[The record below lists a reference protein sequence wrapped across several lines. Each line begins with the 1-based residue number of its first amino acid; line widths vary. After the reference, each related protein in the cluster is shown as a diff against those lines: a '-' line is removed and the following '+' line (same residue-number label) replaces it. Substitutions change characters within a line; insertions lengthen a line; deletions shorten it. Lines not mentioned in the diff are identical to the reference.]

1 MPSSPAASSVAP
13 GPATHAHPAASKRP
27 CNQTPHVHA
36 ARCVGGPAAALWPAS
51 HAGRWDT
58 LEGPCCLTC
67 RRRSVKHRL
76 RERKAVPQR
85 QAVPIVAPSTRA
97 PQASATALLLG
108 KLEPLYPPCCPLS
121 RLPTPPPRAPTPA
134 SEALLRGRASPPLV
148 DPRDSSQTSP
158 GPSTCRHP
166 TEAVRRVT
174 PARPRATK
182 PSRGIDQLPRSWP
195 LRLRAASSPSRA
207 SSQSATEPDAPH
219 TIFTWLVLTPR
230 KAAIVNGPTNF
241 GKNLGCSPRNDR
253 CSDDNNTSSPS
264 QYVCPRLA
272 WVFRSLGQTLVE
284 GQPWVPVGSTVGPRF
299 LAGIRGSP
307 QKIRQRWVPVALW

>member
-1 MPSSPAASSVAP
+1 M
-13 GPATHAHPAASKRP
+13 
-27 CNQTPHVHA
+27 
-36 ARCVGGPAAALWPAS
+36 
-51 HAGRWDT
+51 
-58 LEGPCCLTC
+58 
-67 RRRSVKHRL
+67 
-76 RERKAVPQR
+76 
-85 QAVPIVAPSTRA
+85 
-97 PQASATALLLG
+97 
-108 KLEPLYPPCCPLS
+108 
-121 RLPTPPPRAPTPA
+121 TPP
-134 SEALLRGRASPPLV
+134 G
-148 DPRDSSQTSP
+148 TSP
-158 GPSTCRHP
+158 GPSTRRHP

-207 SSQSATEPDAPH
+207 RSQSATEPDAPH

-307 QKIRQRWVPVALW
+307 QKIRQRWVPVAPVLAKNRHINHTGKPSIIEGLLKTSTVRTVGFRGHFGVSSLRTIAVSSWA